1 MFHKKSF
8 IGRQGSSATK
18 HVASSASNF
27 GCRSKLL
34 VEVCLFLIFLYFFGV
49 PSVSRY
55 LSREVMTVSHRS
67 HPGKVP
73 LPTVTVVAAN
83 SSHGGWKQGL
93 QPGEDLMGKVCGQEK
108 DIGACIVGK
117 THSLAETVHAM
128 LGFTLKESLMAP
140 ELWRDDF
147 MVPWYGRTH
156 TLVYPHRKGKD
167 WRTDS
172 IDLHVNTSDGLTR
185 MTFIHDPHYFLFS
198 DNPLALPNN
207 MQMLAPRPGRLYCS
221 IVLREHRKLNTPSS
235 PCMEEHDYSFTTCVK
250 EDLSR
255 TVGCRLPWD
264 CLSDQ
269 RRTECTTLE
278 QYQAFAVEY
287 IFLRDASI
295 REIFDRTGCLRPCSY
310 REYVLVSGPVESAF
324 RDYSFFSVE
333 LWMLSTDITVLTEIF
348 VYPFTSLMAEF
359 GGTFS
364 LFFGISMRTLWG
376 GVEKMV
382 TVIKNYHPGQSPSL
396 WPSTVTSPVHR
407 IARESW
413 SRNRLMAWS
422 TNDVE

>member
-1 MFHKKSF
+1 
-8 IGRQGSSATK
+8 
-18 HVASSASNF
+18 
-27 GCRSKLL
+27 
-34 VEVCLFLIFLYFFGV
+34 
-49 PSVSRY
+49 
-55 LSREVMTVSHRS
+55 MTVTHQS

-73 LPTVTVVAAN
+73 LPAVTIVAFN
-83 SSHGGWKQGL
+83 SSDGGWKQTVS
-93 QPGEDLMGKVCGQEK
+93 PGEGSLGKVCGEAK
-108 DIGACIVGK
+108 HLGACIVAA
-117 THSLAETVHAM
+117 TRSLAETVHAM

-140 ELWRDDF
+140 ELWREDF

-156 TLVYPHRKGKD
+156 TLVYPHHKGKD

-185 MTFIHDPHYFLFS
+185 MIFIHDPDYFLFS
-198 DNPLALPNN
+198 DNPLSLPNN
-207 MQMLAPRPGRLYCS
+207 MQMLAPRPGRLYYS

-235 PCMEEHDYSFTTCVK
+235 PCMEEPDYSFTTCVK
-250 EDLSR
+250 EGLSR

-264 CLSDQ
+264 SLSDQ
-269 RRTECTTLE
+269 RRAECTTLE
-278 QYQAFAVEY
+278 QYQAFAGEY

-295 REIFDRTGCLRPCSY
+295 REILDRTGCLRPCSY

-333 LWMLSTDITVLTEIF
+333 LWMLSTDITVLTEIL

-364 LFFGISMRTLWG
+364 LFFGISMMTLWG

-382 TVIKNYHPGQSPSL
+382 NVIKNYQPYQSASL
-396 WPSTVTSPVHR
+396 WPSTVASPVQMM
-407 IARESW
+407 ARVGNRENW
-413 SRNRLMAWS
+413 SRSRLRAWS